1 MQYSNRTFWALVLSA
16 LSIMAAPWQVQARD
30 CESWLSVEFFKTATN
45 EDVKECVGVKEN
57 PKRNWED
64 KHGLTPL
71 HFAVAINEDP
81 EVIVVLMGQVEL
93 NSSSSNGWT
102 PLHIAARYNANPS
115 VIEKLI
121 DEGADPDSLDSKNWT
136 SLHWAAAGNEN
147 PEVIT
152 KLINGGADPNSED
165 LYGRTPLHI
174 AVVQGNRHAI
184 DALIAVMA
192 DGETGGGL
200 LGNNSYVT
208 DTPVAVGTELK

>member
-1 MQYSNRTFWALVLSA
+1 MQYSNRSLWALVLSA
-16 LSIMAAPWQVQARD
+16 LSIMAAPWQVQASD

-45 EDVKECVGVKEN
+45 EDVEECVGAKKN
-57 PKRNWED
+57 PNQNWED

-81 EVIVVLMGQVEL
+81 EVIVALIGKVEL

-102 PLHIAARYNANPS
+102 PLHVAARFNANPS

-136 SLHWAAAGNEN
+136 SLHWAAAGNKN
-147 PEVIT
+147 PEIIR
-152 KLINGGADPNSED
+152 KLINGGANPNSED

-174 AVVQGNRHAI
+174 AVVQDNRYAI
-184 DALIAVMA
+184 DALIAAMA
-192 DGETGGGL
+192 DRETGGGL
-200 LGNNSYVT
+200 LGNNSYVI
-208 DTPVAVGTELK
+208 DSPVAAGTELK